1 MDLMVYLVIVGFSLG
16 AGLLVLGLLGRA
28 APEARAQ
35 GEAES
40 EQDSAEGVSAQLR
53 HGFERTGRG
62 AARPSAQD
70 RARRQQESLALLTA
84 FVNRFIP
91 GTEEDRAADRDW
103 LVHSGLK
110 IPPQT
115 FWAFRVLCSLAGV
128 LVGVYG
134 ATFMDGLGSSVAM
147 VLLCLIVG
155 SQVPT
160 FYVFSRRAKWRAEL
174 DRALPDA
181 LDLMTVAVSAGT
193 TLESSLRIVSERM
206 DGALAQAFADIVEES
221 RYGSRGTALVE
232 FARRSGVSSFQT
244 FAASLAQAEAAG
256 APLLDVLKE
265 QASNARVLRRLELEQ
280 KANELQI
287 KVMLPMIGCIFPV
300 LIIMLVAPLVPLL
313 MGMLG

>member
-1 MDLMVYLVIVGFSLG
+1 MDLFVYLIIVGFSMG

-28 APEARAQ
+28 VPEARVQ
-35 GEAES
+35 EAEPAAVASDSVS
-40 EQDSAEGVSAQLR
+40 EQLR
-53 HGFERTGRG
+53 RGFTRTGRRRRMS
-62 AARPSAQD
+62 AAEK
-70 RARRQQESLALLTA
+70 ARRQQEQLAMLTIL
-84 FVNRFIP
+84 VNRFIP
-91 GTEEDRAADRDW
+91 SSEDNRAADRDW

-115 FWAFRVLCSLAGV
+115 FWAFRVLCTGAGAV
-128 LVGVYG
+128 VGVYG
-134 ATFMDGLGSSVAM
+134 ATYMNGLGPSAAM
-147 VLLCLIVG
+147 ILLCIVLG

-160 FYVFSRRAKWRAEL
+160 FYVFSHRAKWRAEL
-174 DRALPDA
+174 DRSLPDA

-193 TLESSLRIVSERM
+193 TLEASLRIVSERM

-221 RYGSRGTALVE
+221 RYGSRGRALVE
-232 FARRSGVSSFQT
+232 FARRSGVPSFQI

-265 QASNARVLRRLELEQ
+265 QAANARTLRRLELEQ

-313 MGMLG
+313 MDMFG